1 MSKWYVQ
8 IEHEFYDNGTAPRRL
23 TRLTTT
29 PRHMKDMVR
38 FAHHVRPVVTGGYNV
53 VVGVRPARQ
62 GELPAPR
69 LIDGR
74 WLRAAPAT
82 QSSPL

>member
-1 MSKWYVQ
+1 MSKWYIQV
-8 IEHEFYDNGTAPRRL
+8 EHEFYDDGTAPRRL

-29 PRHMKDMVR
+29 PRPLRDSVR

-53 VVGVRPARQ
+53 VVSVRPARQ
-62 GELPAPR
+62 DELPAPR

-74 WLRAAPAT
+74 WLRTEPAT
-82 QSSPL
+82 QSYPL